1 MARYLVLLNF
11 GTMRIASEEGQ
22 GSTFAFTVPVN
33 DTGAI
38 LRQYLNR
45 IERTEEDEPLTLLE
59 VHAYNP
65 ETTQEQMREDLSAV
79 TRSMDLLLPSNDGK
93 TLYAIG
99 TSDQPDGWIAKLTV
113 GAERAGKQREKPN
126 PLNIA
131 WQGTWSLDKAE
142 DNILSL
148 LSGSNNQERACA

>member
-1 MARYLVLLNF
+1 MLNESVNDLD
-11 GTMRIASEEGQ
+11 GNIANWHRAVAADPN
-22 GSTFAFTVPVN
+22 TVAFYASQPVN
-33 DTGAI
+33 ELD
-38 LRQYLNR
+38 
-45 IERTEEDEPLTLLE
+45 LTARHLWL
-59 VHAYNP
+59 VQHG
-65 ETTQEQMREDLSAV
+65 EQMREDLSAV

-142 DNILSL
+142 DNILSII
-148 LSGSNNQERACA
+148 SRSNKEERACA